1 MLRLVLLIIICLL
14 PAKTWA
20 GDTIALP
27 WEEFKQLYQESVER
41 RLLKQVPAKKKT
53 QVYSLEQGYYS
64 LAISATRAR
73 GELVLSGKV
82 LSGKPAPIDLF
93 GKDIV
98 IEKIAEITGGS
109 FVSSPLKKESII
121 FLPDGPGIFRIKL
134 SFLAKVQEDNR
145 HRFVT
150 FRIPAALQNALQLKI
165 PPKAR
170 LIEPPGI
177 LDADGIY
184 HFSARSKLDIRFVK
198 KDAPLRAAVTE
209 IDIFSRI
216 RLHKKRSLLTATL
229 LPRHPLPVTLVMTP
243 PKKFRLASSS
253 LPSSSIRKTEKNRLN
268 IHVPASAKIPFQIR
282 FIRPETET
290 VESISF
296 TLPQIQGNTGNEN
309 LFVVEEPDDGEIAYT
324 NKTPLIRTSAGRLHP
339 KLVENAGQA
348 PYIMQAPD
356 DDPIELKLVRFQ
368 NLRTPAIVLDRISF
382 FTSFEENGNM
392 LSVLVMDL
400 PPDIGARIRLAA
412 IPGAEIWSLK
422 VNGQKKS
429 VYESDD
435 KNWILPLAAGTNSHV
450 ELAFLRRTAK
460 LGLSG
465 RLETLMPATGLPSR
479 KLFVG
484 LALPDR
490 VRLRSVEGP
499 LSPLRKGIDDKP
511 VEFIGQPYYFSRTFY
526 QGEALLI
533 AAVYKEPVPSERR

>member
-1 MLRLVLLIIICLL
+1 M
-14 PAKTWA
+14 
-20 GDTIALP
+20 
-27 WEEFKQLYQESVER
+27 
-41 RLLKQVPAKKKT
+41 
-53 QVYSLEQGYYS
+53 
-64 LAISATRAR
+64 
-73 GELVLSGKV
+73 
-82 LSGKPAPIDLF
+82 
-93 GKDIV
+93 
-98 IEKIAEITGGS
+98 
-109 FVSSPLKKESII
+109 
-121 FLPDGPGIFRIKL
+121 
-134 SFLAKVQEDNR
+134 
-145 HRFVT
+145 
-150 FRIPAALQNALQLKI
+150 
-165 PPKAR
+165 
-170 LIEPPGI
+170 
-177 LDADGIY
+177 
-184 HFSARSKLDIRFVK
+184 
-198 KDAPLRAAVTE
+198 
-209 IDIFSRI
+209 
-216 RLHKKRSLLTATL
+216 
-229 LPRHPLPVTLVMTP
+229 
-243 PKKFRLASSS
+243 
-253 LPSSSIRKTEKNRLN
+253 
-268 IHVPASAKIPFQIR
+268 
-282 FIRPETET
+282 
-290 VESISF
+290 
-296 TLPQIQGNTGNEN
+296 PQIQGNTGNEN

-490 VRLRSVEGP
+490 VELRSVEGP
-499 LSPLRKGIDDKP
+499 LSPLGKGIDDKP